1 MGKKRSTATEAVKQV
16 VAHSAA
22 EAQAQ
27 GVVDEPLGTSNNPSS
42 AVLTLANLITACR
55 FVLTVVFLW
64 LFVQNN
70 PQTRTAALLC
80 YAIAASTDFLDGMVA
95 RATQTVSWAGKIMD
109 PIMDRFL
116 LFTGVLGLMIIG
128 ELPVW
133 VAVFVVC
140 RDIYLAAGA
149 LWVRRYRSRPI
160 DVVYIGKVT
169 TALLMSGFVLL
180 LINVPRVAGL
190 GWVNVDWLPGFNSQ
204 TVAVGIFFV
213 YAGVICSFITAVIYS
228 IEGIRIVRD
237 ALKET
242 SETHA

>member
-1 MGKKRSTATEAVKQV
+1 MGTRRSTATEAVKQV

-27 GVVDEPLGTSNNPSS
+27 GVTDEPLGTSNNPSN
-42 AVLTLANLITACR
+42 AVFTLANLITVCR
-55 FVLTVVFLW
+55 FVLTIVFLW

-70 PQTRTAALLC
+70 PQTRTAALIC
-80 YAIAASTDFLDGMVA
+80 YAVAASTDFLDGLVA

-109 PIMDRFL
+109 PIMDRVL

-149 LWVRRYRSRPI
+149 ILIRRYRSRPI

-180 LINVPRVAGL
+180 LINAPQIPGL
-190 GWVNVDWLPGFNSQ
+190 GWVDVDWLPGFNSR
-204 TVAVGIFFV
+204 TVAVGIFLV
-213 YAGVICSFITAVIYS
+213 YAGVICSFITAVVYS
-228 IEGIRIVRD
+228 IKGIKIIRD
-237 ALKET
+237 SLAEST
-242 SETHA
+242 ETHV

>member
-1 MGKKRSTATEAVKQV
+1 MGTRRSTATEAVKQV

-27 GVVDEPLGTSNNPSS
+27 GVTDEPLGTPNNPSN
-42 AVLTLANLITACR
+42 AIFTLANLITACR

-149 LWVRRYRSRPI
+149 LLVRRFRSRPI

-180 LINVPRVAGL
+180 LINAPRVPGL
-190 GWVNVDWLPGFNSQ
+190 GWVDVDWLPGFNSQ
-204 TVAVGIFFV
+204 TVAVGIFLV
-213 YAGVICSFITAVIYS
+213 YAGVVCSFITAVVYS
-228 IEGIRIVRD
+228 IKGIRIIRD
-237 ALKET
+237 SRAEST
-242 SETHA
+242 ETHE